1 MKEKLLFT
9 PNQIQVVCHI
19 LTGPC
24 QLTERGD
31 VAVAI
36 AMTSQAGM
44 LTELQFKFRAII
56 QGEIRK
62 GSTSQLTA

>member
-9 PNQIQVVCHI
+9 PNQIQVVSHI
-19 LTGPC
+19 LTGPS

-44 LTELQFKFRAII
+44 LTELQFKYRATCKVKSR
-56 QGEIRK
+56 EV
-62 GSTSQLTA
+62 LHNE